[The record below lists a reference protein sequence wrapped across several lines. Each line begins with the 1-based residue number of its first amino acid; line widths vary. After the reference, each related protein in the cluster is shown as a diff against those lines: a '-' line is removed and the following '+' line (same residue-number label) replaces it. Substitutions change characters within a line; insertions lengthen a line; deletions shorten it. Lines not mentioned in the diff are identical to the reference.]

1 MSSQKSMVDHIGYVF
16 GNGIES
22 FEPPDVLPT
31 ESNAIRLYMYT
42 FDKIC
47 AQKPQ
52 GKYQKKEASK
62 QAIKEVTN
70 ALIAIWNSLDLPT
83 SSEMTVYS
91 KIKRLIDR
99 TEKIK
104 KRSPRDRNRDDIIQK
119 ELEKF
124 EKVCDLTKGEKKSPL
139 KIAKPK
145 SDHFKIDEG
154 LIRSNRKRK
163 APTRDPDFV
172 HPDQKNDLKNVDIG
186 DDSDVDDGLK
196 NVDFSNSDD
205 DRTYKPYSDDED
217 GSKESKKAKP
227 DPICELCNNFRL
239 PSACSKKKDLWKR
252 HLFYDHFKQKF
263 EKDHGYRFIRDTKI
277 PYHTPYNCPFEG
289 CNSKSTQRQLWL
301 RRRAIKIHF
310 AFSHGIVQNY
320 YQEALIEREKENY
333 KLLHSDITEPS
344 FEDSYMKFLHEKEN
358 HDESKDNMVSIEIF
372 NFNEN
377 ILYLSLAF
385 FKILGQENSRRNSR
399 ERNKLRKRK

>member
-31 ESNAIRLYMYT
+31 ESNVIRLYMYT
-42 FDKIC
+42 FDKIY

-52 GKYQKKEASK
+52 GVYHKKEASK

-83 SSEMTVYS
+83 SSEKTVYS
-91 KIKRLIDR
+91 KIKRLIER

-124 EKVCDLTKGEKKSPL
+124 EKVCDITKGEKKSPL
-139 KIAKPK
+139 KIAKPE

-172 HPDQKNDLKNVDIG
+172 HPNKISSKIRWKIVDIG

-217 GSKESKKAKP
+217 GGVESRKEKP
-227 DPICELCNNFRL
+227 DPICELCNDFKL
-239 PSACSKKKDLWKR
+239 PTAKNR
-252 HLFYDHFKQKF
+252 
-263 EKDHGYRFIRDTKI
+263 
-277 PYHTPYNCPFEG
+277 
-289 CNSKSTQRQLWL
+289 
-301 RRRAIKIHF
+301 
-310 AFSHGIVQNY
+310 
-320 YQEALIEREKENY
+320 
-333 KLLHSDITEPS
+333 
-344 FEDSYMKFLHEKEN
+344 
-358 HDESKDNMVSIEIF
+358 
-372 NFNEN
+372 
-377 ILYLSLAF
+377 
-385 FKILGQENSRRNSR
+385 
-399 ERNKLRKRK
+399 

>member
-1 MSSQKSMVDHIGYVF
+1 MSGQKSMVDHIGYVF

-31 ESNAIRLYMYT
+31 ESNVIRLYMYT
-42 FDKIC
+42 FDKIY

-52 GKYQKKEASK
+52 GVYHKKEASK

-83 SSEMTVYS
+83 SSEKTVYS

-124 EKVCDLTKGEKKSPL
+124 EGVCDISETVKKSPL
-139 KIAKPK
+139 KIAKPE

-172 HPDQKNDLKNVDIG
+172 HPNKISSKIRWKIVDIG

-217 GSKESKKAKP
+217 GGVESRKEKP
-227 DPICELCNNFRL
+227 DPICELCNNFKL
-239 PSACSKKKDLWKR
+239 PTAKNR
-252 HLFYDHFKQKF
+252 
-263 EKDHGYRFIRDTKI
+263 
-277 PYHTPYNCPFEG
+277 
-289 CNSKSTQRQLWL
+289 
-301 RRRAIKIHF
+301 
-310 AFSHGIVQNY
+310 
-320 YQEALIEREKENY
+320 
-333 KLLHSDITEPS
+333 
-344 FEDSYMKFLHEKEN
+344 
-358 HDESKDNMVSIEIF
+358 
-372 NFNEN
+372 
-377 ILYLSLAF
+377 
-385 FKILGQENSRRNSR
+385 
-399 ERNKLRKRK
+399 

>member
-1 MSSQKSMVDHIGYVF
+1 MSGQKSMVDHIGYVF

-31 ESNAIRLYMYT
+31 ESNVIRLYMYT
-42 FDKIC
+42 FDKIY

-52 GKYQKKEASK
+52 GVYHKKEASK

-91 KIKRLIDR
+91 KIKRLIER

-124 EKVCDLTKGEKKSPL
+124 EKVCDITKGEKKSPL
-139 KIAKPK
+139 KIAKPE

-172 HPDQKNDLKNVDIG
+172 HPNKISSKIRWKIVDIG

-301 RRRAIKIHF
+301 RRRAIKFHF
-310 AFSHGIVQNY
+310 AFSHGIVEKY

-333 KLLHSDITEPS
+333 KLLHSDIPEPS
-344 FEDSYMKFLHEKEN
+344 FEESYMKFLHEKETP
-358 HDESKDNMVSIEIF
+358 DESKDNKVSIEIF
-372 NFNEN
+372 NLNEN
-377 ILYLSLAF
+377 IVFIISHFFFF
-385 FKILGQENSRRNSR
+385 FKF
-399 ERNKLRKRK
+399 